1 MSNPKRLIQS
11 IVKLLNDRNVSNEEA
26 YDALVFLVCMY
37 GLEVHDRDPKEVY
50 DNIVW
55 MVAKQH
61 VASLGEQL
69 ESRVIE
75 N

>member
-11 IVKLLNDRNVSNEEA
+11 IVQLFQDRNISNEDA

-50 DNIVW
+50 DHITW
-55 MVAKQH
+55 MLAKQH
-61 VASLGEQL
+61 VDALGDHL
-69 ESRVIE
+69 DTMTIE